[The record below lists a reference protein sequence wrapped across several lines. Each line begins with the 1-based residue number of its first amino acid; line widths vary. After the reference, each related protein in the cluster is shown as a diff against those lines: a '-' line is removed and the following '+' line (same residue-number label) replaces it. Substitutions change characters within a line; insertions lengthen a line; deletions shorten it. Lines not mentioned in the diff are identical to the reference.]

1 MPYIKQE
8 QRITLDKHIERLAEE
23 IKKLS
28 AGDDKTAFA
37 GLLNYSCT
45 KLALALIPK
54 RGYAFIAL
62 ITGVFKNIADEFY
75 RRYAAPYE
83 DEKIKE
89 NGDVYPVY
97 PIEPPDML

>member
-8 QRITLDKHIERLAEE
+8 QRVVLDKYIDDLAKE

-28 AGDDKTAFA
+28 TGDDKIAFA
-37 GLLNYSCT
+37 GLLNYACT

-62 ITGVFKNIADEFY
+62 ITGVFKNVADEFY

-83 DEKIKE
+83 DEKIRE

-97 PIEPPDML
+97 PIKPPDML